1 MTSKDT
7 EPTTRNS
14 YNAYLGSP
22 DTHIGATQPIEMRKG
37 LLDGISVAQII
48 AAAGAAVTSMLL
60 SSKIGIAG
68 SVIGAAVS
76 SVVTVVCSQLYRN
89 ALDTSARKLK
99 AKQALRARQA
109 QERAFDTQDVFGG
122 RAASSTTSMDPEAA
136 YGDANTP
143 HIRIA
148 PTKLQARAAAER
160 SASKR
165 KVALA
170 SILIAVLAVVISAG
184 AVMIATAGEGLG
196 EKTPSVFGS
205 STSTDQ
211 PPTNPADEVAPTAPP
226 TSTPEA
232 KRDDGNTTN
241 GGDTSSADTT
251 LGTDPASGTGSG
263 GSADSSDSNGGSDD
277 STTSGTSDGGAD
289 GSTSNGP
296 NGADTQSTDN
306 GSEVNEVNA
315 DA

>member
-1 MTSKDT
+1 MTSNDT
-7 EPTTRNS
+7 EQTTRS
-14 YNAYLGSP
+14 PYSAYLGSP
-22 DTHIGATQPIEMRKG
+22 DTHIGATQPIALRKG

-48 AAAGAAVTSMLL
+48 AAAAAAVTSMLL

-99 AKQALRARQA
+99 AKQAMRAYQA
-109 QERAFDTQDVFGG
+109 QERVLDTLDAYGTS
-122 RAASSTTSMDPEAA
+122 AASSTTNMSPEAA
-136 YGDANTP
+136 HEDTRTP

-165 KVALA
+165 KVTFA

-184 AVMIATAGEGLG
+184 AVMLATAGEGLG
-196 EKTPSVFGS
+196 TKTPSVFGA

-211 PPTNPADEVAPTAPP
+211 PPTNPADEVAPTTPSTSAPQA
-226 TSTPEA
+226 TQ
-232 KRDDGNTTN
+232 DGNDTTN
-241 GGDTSSADTT
+241 GSATSS
-251 LGTDPASGTGSG
+251 TDATSGSGSTSGTGSTGTGDSSNYNTNSG
-263 GSADSSDSNGGSDD
+263 GSTSSDSSDGNTDGSSSDSSNGAG
-277 STTSGTSDGGAD
+277 
-289 GSTSNGP
+289 
-296 NGADTQSTDN
+296 TQSTDN
-306 GSEVNEVNA
+306 GTEVNA
-315 DA
+315 GA